1 MPHPL
6 AAGSES
12 SFAYESSMPK
22 QTLSGSLTD
31 QLAAMYEMV
40 VERMEDGRYSG
51 ALHYANEIMQGDPE
65 YRVTFRTCTDRQALP
80 GASRD
85 EHLF

>member
-12 SFAYESSMPK
+12 SESSFAHESSMPK
-22 QTLSGSLTD
+22 QTFSGSLTD
-31 QLAAMYEMV
+31 QLPTMNEMV

-51 ALHYANEIMQGDPE
+51 ALHYANEFMQVSP
-65 YRVTFRTCTDRQALP
+65 RIVIFRTCT
-80 GASRD
+80 GSRG